1 MFMNTNLSL
10 FLRFLGSQ
18 SYIKKAVCQLSNIN
32 MENREENIAG
42 FYGYNE

>member
-10 FLRFLGSQ
+10 FLRFLSSQ
-18 SYIKKAVCQLSNIN
+18 SDVKKAVCQLFNIN
-32 MENREENIAG
+32 TENREENIAG